1 MTLAAKLNFKWN
13 KCAKTDLRKLIP
25 NANSDGIALIEW
37 MLNWDPKKRP
47 TASQVFHKIYIFLFI
62 INQVSNILF
71 HSQKV
76 LKHPFFKGLQ
86 EIPVNTNIENPVQ
99 TIENH
104 HDNITADLNKLNEP
118 IKSNLTLNTNNNKS
132 STTKVVINSNA
143 NIINNNNSNINK
155 NKSNF
160 KDSISDIDDMLLD
173 FEKKYQQSSSTTN
186 KQQTVINE
194 QKISKT
200 PTNYKLNNNN
210 NNNNQIRDSIFAQFK
225 EDPIFSELLQSTTV
239 KPTNNNNNNNNYN
252 QNNRNI
258 NALSGKNKNNQ
269 INNNIGLQRKNSILD
284 NNFNSNT
291 KTTET
296 TMQKKKFDDLFNTF
310 SNNENTKIHNNNKK
324 LLDDLLFDDENLKP
338 SVKKI
343 NLPSGANNN
352 NNNNNLFKEMT
363 SENLNNRNAGVNRI
377 NQTIKSGRND
387 ILEEIFG
394 DDLFSS
400 LNKDAFAP
408 ATSKNKPQL
417 SKKTSTNS
425 NLTANKYD
433 DLFSNANNNTNN
445 KDTTKDIFAEFGFD
459 YEPTFLKDD
468 SNKPDNQFQTRR
480 SRYLPSGKR
489 ESLFNQNSATNQN
502 QNSAKTG
509 NTGGIGVGGGA
520 GGWKLNSGT
529 LGSGKQNSYVPSFA
543 AANSGKGDKSKIFSI
558 KYSNSALN
566 INL

>member
-1 MTLAAKLNFKWN
+1 
-13 KCAKTDLRKLIP
+13 
-25 NANSDGIALIEW
+25 
-37 MLNWDPKKRP
+37 
-47 TASQVFHKIYIFLFI
+47 
-62 INQVSNILF
+62 
-71 HSQKV
+71 
-76 LKHPFFKGLQ
+76 
-86 EIPVNTNIENPVQ
+86 
-99 TIENH
+99 
-104 HDNITADLNKLNEP
+104 LNKLNDP
-118 IKSNLTLNTNNNKS
+118 IKSNLTLNNNKS
-132 STTKVVINSNA
+132 STTKVTINPNA
-143 NIINNNNSNINK
+143 NIINNNNANINR
-155 NKSNF
+155 NKSNI

-186 KQQTVINE
+186 KQQTVNE
-194 QKISKT
+194 QKNSKT
-200 PTNYKLNNNN
+200 PTNYKLNNIN

-225 EDPIFSELLQSTTV
+225 EDPIFSELLQSTSV
-239 KPTNNNNNNNNYN
+239 KPTNNTNN
-252 QNNRNI
+252 QNNRNV
-258 NALSGKNKNNQ
+258 NALSGKNRPNQ
-269 INNNIGLQRKNSILD
+269 MNNNTNLQRKNSILE
-284 NNFNSNT
+284 NNFNLNT
-291 KTTET
+291 KTTEA
-296 TMQKKKFDDLFNTF
+296 TMQKKKFDDLFNTL
-310 SNNENTKIHNNNKK
+310 SNNENNKMYNNNKK
-324 LLDDLLFDDENLKP
+324 LLDDLLFDDENIKP

-343 NLPSGANNN
+343 NLPSGANTNT
-352 NNNNNLFKEMT
+352 NLFKEFT
-363 SENLNNRNAGVNRI
+363 SENSNNRAAGVNRI

-400 LNKDAFAP
+400 LNKDAFSP
-408 ATSKNKPQL
+408 AASKNKPQL

-445 KDTTKDIFAEFGFD
+445 KDASKDIFAEFGFD

-468 SNKPDNQFQTRR
+468 SNKPDNQYQTRR

-489 ESLFNQNSATNQN
+489 ESLFNPNSATN

-509 NTGGIGVGGGA
+509 NTAVTGGVGGG